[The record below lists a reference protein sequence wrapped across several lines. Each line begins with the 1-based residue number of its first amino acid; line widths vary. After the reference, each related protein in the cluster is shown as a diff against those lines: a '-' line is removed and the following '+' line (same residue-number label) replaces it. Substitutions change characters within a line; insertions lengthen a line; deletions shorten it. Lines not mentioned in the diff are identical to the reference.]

1 VQPRLEELERRI
13 VLDGNSPPVAMDSS
27 FMLGHN
33 SWLSAQVQAFDPDF
47 DPLTFSPLT
56 LPSHGQL
63 FFDPSGAF
71 TYMPWSGFAGT
82 DGFQFQVSDGLAS
95 SVGAITFTVMPGSN
109 NPPVTHDLY
118 LSAQQGQTLYG
129 MLPGS
134 DPDFDPLTF
143 GAGSYPAHGSLYVDP
158 YGSFS
163 YTPLP
168 SFSGS
173 DSFTFW
179 VSDGTHQ
186 SYATALINV
195 TGAGLSVGDISG
207 NEGDGGTTPFM
218 FWVSRAGDLSGTASV
233 QYATRSRSTAS
244 RCRKASPSRCRRCSP
259 SPSPSRRACR

>member
-13 VLDGNSPPVAMDSS
+13 VLDGNSPPVAMESS
-27 FMLGHN
+27 FMLRHN
-33 SWLSAQVQAFDPDF
+33 SWLSAQVQAF
-47 DPLTFSPLT
+47 
-56 LPSHGQL
+56 
-63 FFDPSGAF
+63 
-71 TYMPWSGFAGT
+71 
-82 DGFQFQVSDGLAS
+82 
-95 SVGAITFTVMPGSN
+95 
-109 NPPVTHDLY
+109 
-118 LSAQQGQTLYG
+118 
-129 MLPGS
+129 